1 MSKSPVIYSHG
12 GFAFD
17 PANYYTKT
25 EVDTKLIGLLD
36 YKGGYNANTDTPDLT
51 SGPNAHLKGDAYTV
65 TDPGTFFGEAVE
77 SGDFLFA
84 EKDNPIVLADW
95 TIVNMNISKTI
106 EVSYPFGKASCTGT
120 GQYFKGAGNHF
131 MSSTLGLVASAAG
144 RVTEISWSRTNNDS
158 PATIDIV
165 KNGSIL
171 VSASLGSA
179 LKGSEIFTSGNTFVV
194 GDVLSVKNSGAPSLD
209 IVNALGYIKVEYS
222 V

>member
-1 MSKSPVIYSHG
+1 M
-12 GFAFD
+12 
-17 PANYYTKT
+17 
-25 EVDTKLIGLLD
+25 
-36 YKGGYNANTDTPDLT
+36 
-51 SGPNAHLKGDAYTV
+51 
-65 TDPGTFFGEAVE
+65 
-77 SGDFLFA
+77 
-84 EKDNPIVLADW
+84 
-95 TIVNMNISKTI
+95 
-106 EVSYPFGKASCTGT
+106 
-120 GQYFKGAGNHF
+120 
-131 MSSTLGLVASAAG
+131 
-144 RVTEISWSRTNNDS
+144 TEISWSRTNNDS